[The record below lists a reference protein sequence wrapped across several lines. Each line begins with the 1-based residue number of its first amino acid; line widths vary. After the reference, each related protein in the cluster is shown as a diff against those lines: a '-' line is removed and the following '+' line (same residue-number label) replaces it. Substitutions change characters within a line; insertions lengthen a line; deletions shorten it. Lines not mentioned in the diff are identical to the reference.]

1 MAQSILWIHLGVAL
15 YEDLSK
21 VVLSILIERAI
32 EL

>member
-1 MAQSILWIHLGVAL
+1 MIDARIYLGVAL

-21 VVLSILIERAI
+21 IVLSILIDRAV

>member
-1 MAQSILWIHLGVAL
+1 MIDARIDLSVAL